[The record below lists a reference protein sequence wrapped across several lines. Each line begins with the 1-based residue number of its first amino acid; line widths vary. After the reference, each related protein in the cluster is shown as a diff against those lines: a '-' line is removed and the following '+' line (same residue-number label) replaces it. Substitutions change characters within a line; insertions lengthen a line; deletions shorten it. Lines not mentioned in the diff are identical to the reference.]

1 MEFAQDRNRP
11 ETDGADDSY
20 LEVQVPLGRSIF
32 FRMELL
38 VKHSHEALRRK
49 SSARLRPVLTAAL
62 LAAVLSGGCATVDP
76 HAKSRVSEATEAPP
90 PDVTVRAQND
100 EPAPAAVPPTPIPNP
115 VSNPSGLMQDEG
127 VPGDAGTGPPTSAG
141 PVATSGPLDTALESL
156 FGEAPIADWTPLS
169 FATLFTQGWNQPFVF
184 SPASD
189 GGALR
194 QEWINAANG
203 VFYRQWV
210 LDYNFRDHATPSGN
224 RDIGTWSIF
233 APLSRRLEMFISIP
247 FVDYH
252 AVANSPPAAGGQGV
266 LNPHDRSP
274 TYSHQATFGD
284 ITITPQVM
292 LSETKNTSIMSILAI
307 RTPTG
312 SLSAGDGK
320 TSIGPQIQFWQG
332 LPNRWVV
339 RGGAGP
345 TIPLSSTGSHTT
357 FDTNLTIG
365 RFLTLDEVR
374 FFKEFTVWV
383 AVNNSAAMDHS
394 GPAADTLTILPG
406 IRFRIAKDTWFLYG
420 VEIPLVAPR
429 DEDFG
434 MYFRLVRRW

>member
-1 MEFAQDRNRP
+1 VDHRHHAGP
-11 ETDGADDSY
+11 G
-20 LEVQVPLGRSIF
+20 
-32 FRMELL
+32 
-38 VKHSHEALRRK
+38 K
-49 SSARLRPVLTAAL
+49 
-62 LAAVLSGGCATVDP
+62 LAARSKWDRRRSCVLQAFRPDGLRQLNPLVSAKVLAMAFVAGALCGGCSTVDRQP
-76 HAKSRVSEATEAPP
+76 GIQANEAAKAAPP
-90 PDVTVRAQND
+90 SLTVRAQND
-100 EPAPAAVPPTPIPNP
+100 EPLPAIVPPAST
-115 VSNPSGLMQDEG
+115 SNPAPGPAGLSQDEG
-127 VPGDAGTGPPTSAG
+127 APGDAGTGLPSSAA
-141 PVATSGPLDTALESL
+141 PVASTGPLDTALESL
-156 FGEAPIADWTPLS
+156 FGPALMADWTPMS
-169 FATLFTQGWNQPFVF
+169 FATLLTQGWNQPFVF

-224 RDIGTWSIF
+224 RDIGTWSVF
-233 APLSRRLEMFISIP
+233 APLSRRLEIFLSIP

-252 AVANSPPAAGGQGV
+252 AVANSPPAAGSGGT

-274 TYSHQATFGD
+274 AYAYNATFGD

-292 LSETKNTSIMSILAI
+292 LSETKNTSIMSVLAI

-312 SLSAGDGK
+312 SLSAGDGN
-320 TSIGPQIQFWQG
+320 TSLGPQLQFWQG

-345 TIPLSSTGSHTT
+345 TIPLSNAGLHTT
-357 FDTNLTIG
+357 FDTSLTVG
-365 RFLTLDEVR
+365 RFLTLDEVKY
-374 FFKEFTVWV
+374 FKECTVWV

-394 GPAADTLTILPG
+394 GPAADTCTILPG
-406 IRFRIAKDTWFLYG
+406 IRFRIAQNTWFLYG

-429 DEDFG
+429 DEDYG

>member
-1 MEFAQDRNRP
+1 MA
-11 ETDGADDSY
+11 
-20 LEVQVPLGRSIF
+20 
-32 FRMELL
+32 L
-38 VKHSHEALRRK
+38 VAESLC
-49 SSARLRPVLTAAL
+49 
-62 LAAVLSGGCATVDP
+62 GGCSTVNPRPTIRTD
-76 HAKSRVSEATEAPP
+76 EAAQELPP
-90 PDVTVRAQND
+90 PVTVRAQD
-100 EPAPAAVPPTPIPNP
+100 GEPSPAAVPPAPIPNP
-115 VSNPSGLMQDEG
+115 AADPAGMPPVAAA
-127 VPGDAGTGPPTSAG
+127 PGDAGRLSSRSAVPTVTTGF
-141 PVATSGPLDTALESL
+141 LDTALESL
-156 FGEAPIADWTPLS
+156 FGPALTENWTPLS
-169 FATLFTQGWNQPFVF
+169 LSTLFTEGWNQPFVF

-210 LDYNFRDHATPSGN
+210 LDYNFRDHASPTGN

-233 APLSRRLEMFISIP
+233 APLSRRLELFISVP

-252 AVANSPPAAGGQGV
+252 AVNNPSASSGGRASMNPRAGSSGA
-266 LNPHDRSP
+266 S
-274 TYSHQATFGD
+274 YQATFGD
-284 ITITPQVM
+284 ITITPQVL

-312 SLSAGDGK
+312 SLSAGDGN

-345 TIPLSSTGSHTT
+345 TIPLSATGLHTT
-357 FDTNLTIG
+357 FDTNLTVG

-374 FFKEFTVWV
+374 YFKELTVWV

-394 GPAADTLTILPG
+394 GPAADNVTILPG
-406 IRFRIAKDTWFLYG
+406 VRFRVAKNTFVLYG

-429 DEDFG
+429 DEDYG
-434 MYFRLVRRW
+434 MYFRLVQRW